1 MSDINGSSS
10 WFFITYLIYAFGNN
24 IIRFNKKCHG
34 RNLKFEM
41 VNSNQLKLKGISST
55 TSGDGNSIYVKY
67 KNIEICCPT
76 EQFISCFIKNCDWNR
91 FWIQN
96 KNILN

>member
-1 MSDINGSSS
+1 
-10 WFFITYLIYAFGNN
+10 
-24 IIRFNKKCHG
+24 
-34 RNLKFEM
+34 M